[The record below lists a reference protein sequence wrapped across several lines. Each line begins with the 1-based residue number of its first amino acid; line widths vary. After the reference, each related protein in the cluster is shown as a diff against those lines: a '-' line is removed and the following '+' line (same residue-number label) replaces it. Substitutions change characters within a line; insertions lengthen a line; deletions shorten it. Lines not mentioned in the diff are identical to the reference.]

1 MSDELQ
7 DRIYQV
13 CYQHILPHLAKYNEE
28 PDIVKCLPLMEPRIF
43 AQFASQA
50 CTDAAALIVKLWRQ
64 QYRHYAGNVSS
75 RSAELR
81 HFAIDDDHE
90 EKLRQKLLEV
100 ICGFG
105 DALDRFF
112 AVLQR
117 FHQLH
122 GQAGQAAFHNGMAV
136 GDWAGRLFG
145 GLTGILVGVAG
156 SYMAGSSIERQM
168 ESETKLLHQEFRVML
183 RGYDQA
189 MDIVIT
195 NGANL
200 VVGHRNEL
208 IAATR
213 RC

>member
-1 MSDELQ
+1 MSDDLCE
-7 DRIYQV
+7 RIFQV
-13 CYQHILPHLAKYNEE
+13 CYQHILPHLKKYREA
-28 PDIVKCLPLMEPRIF
+28 PDIEKCLPLMEPRVF

-50 CTDAAALIVKLWRQ
+50 CADTAALLMKQARQ
-64 QYRHYAGNVSS
+64 QYRDYTSNVSP
-75 RSAELR
+75 RSIVLQHLAV
-81 HFAIDDDHE
+81 DDDDE
-90 EKLRQKLLEV
+90 EKLREKMLES
-100 ICGFG
+100 IGGFG
-105 DALDRFF
+105 GALDQFLS
-112 AVLQR
+112 VLQR

-168 ESETKLLHQEFRVML
+168 EAETKHLQQEFKVML
-183 RGYDQA
+183 QAYDQA
-189 MDIVIT
+189 MDILIT
-195 NGANL
+195 GGADL
-200 VVGHRNEL
+200 LGQHRQEL